1 MLRFMTANFYP
12 VQNNIEVNL
21 IDWEDKL
28 PREYLLSPNCK
39 IRNAEEYRRSGEQ
52 TRWRGKSKTQ
62 SHDPDLLFL

>member
-1 MLRFMTANFYP
+1 MLRFKTANFYP

-52 TRWRGKSKTQ
+52 TR
-62 SHDPDLLFL
+62 